1 MTEAPKSPLNREENA
16 TLFILMILAWGT
28 GVFFSSYLIYQDS
41 SVLFN
46 ALFLWLSV
54 SLWAGLIGS
63 VYLFSYKKWAAY
75 LCLAALTSTSLHSVA
90 LWFLRE
96 NADITWSSVFAVLG
110 GYAIIQTNWH
120 KFK

>member
-1 MTEAPKSPLNREENA
+1 MAEDSKSPLTKDENL
-16 TLFILMILAWGT
+16 TLFILMIFAWGT

-41 SVLFN
+41 AVLLN
-46 ALFLWLSV
+46 ALFLWMSA
-54 SLWAGLIGS
+54 SLWMGFIGS
-63 VYLFSYKKWAAY
+63 VYLLSHKKWAAQ
-75 LCLAALTSTSLHSVA
+75 LCLFALTSVSLHSVM
-90 LWFLRE
+90 LWFIKA